1 MKTTNKL
8 DKPFGPAGASAGMVL
23 CVVGIFTLYSSSYSL
38 ILIAIGAFAGLTS
51 TSTTIDFD
59 EKRVKFSNNLF
70 GIIHLGKW
78 IRVEPGM
85 KIGIKKSNQV
95 WRTSSWSNRTL
106 DIKNE
111 DFRIF
116 LYDFDEK
123 QIIPVKKARS
133 QNEARSELVKLA
145 KKLGLKQI

>member
-8 DKPFGPAGASAGMVL
+8 DKPFGPAGVSAGIVL
-23 CVVGIFTLYSSSYSL
+23 LVVGIFTVYNSL
-38 ILIAIGAFAGLTS
+38 FSIILIVIGAFAGLTS
-51 TSTTIDFD
+51 TSTTIDFN
-59 EKRVKFSNNLF
+59 KNRVKFSNNLF

-78 IRVEPGM
+78 IKLDPKM
-85 KIGIKKSNQV
+85 KIGIKKSKQV

-106 DIKNE
+106 DIKKE

-123 QIIPVKKARS
+123 QILPIMKSNS
-133 QNEARSELVKLA
+133 QIEARAELAKLT